1 MSQLLQKEAD
11 KSTRRV
17 IDLDAIASRPLIA
30 KETIQALATAN
41 QAATMAIASIP
52 TGIFQQIAQVQQQL
66 ITHFEP
72 IRQAMELLHERIQRM
87 WEQIREALDRF
98 IKPFA
103 FIFSIRPIYLVQSQP
118 VVHEKHLDRHLI
130 VEADTYGFFIIGG
143 ERLTVLHPSS
153 SRCGRLFAALL
164 KRRARLVSYQE
175 LQQEVGSGDLRK
187 TFKDLKYQLKKQG
200 YRFEYELARTHGIA
214 LVGLS
219 KLQ

>member
-72 IRQAMELLHERIQRM
+72 YLPNLAESFLLRGV
-87 WEQIREALDRF
+87 
-98 IKPFA
+98 
-103 FIFSIRPIYLVQSQP
+103 PIP
-118 VVHEKHLDRHLI
+118 
-130 VEADTYGFFIIGG
+130 
-143 ERLTVLHPSS
+143 
-153 SRCGRLFAALL
+153 
-164 KRRARLVSYQE
+164 
-175 LQQEVGSGDLRK
+175 
-187 TFKDLKYQLKKQG
+187 
-200 YRFEYELARTHGIA
+200 
-214 LVGLS
+214 
-219 KLQ
+219 